1 MTLVAEDDKFK
12 RFIELS
18 LKGNKI
24 RTATSI
30 LYMLISNKVDEI
42 ASKLGLIPRR
52 KEENES
58 LSDYMAFI
66 NNIFQLNFEITIFP
80 EPFITPLKVVELSI
94 QRKEPQEEFPKI
106 YLKDL
111 TTLYFAIDRLE
122 IPNLHHHLKASE
134 ILDNRTVT
142 LMSFLERRK
151 NSASQSSPMKAILL
165 QKIRQDQQEV
175 KTSLQHSM
183 NQEHLVKLIQLK
195 SLERSLIA
203 QSKKTTIKISGPLQ
217 DNISYNILASNSNHY
232 GLLGIVL
239 TFIMVS
245 ILCVTEILMIGIVTV
260 EIGWI
265 LLLCVLMT
273 FTISYLIKKGKII
286 KVI

>member
-1 MTLVAEDDKFK
+1 ML
-12 RFIELS
+12 LS
-18 LKGNKI
+18 GD
-24 RTATSI
+24 
-30 LYMLISNKVDEI
+30 V
-42 ASKLGLIPRR
+42 
-52 KEENES
+52 
-58 LSDYMAFI
+58 
-66 NNIFQLNFEITIFP
+66 
-80 EPFITPLKVVELSI
+80 
-94 QRKEPQEEFPKI
+94 
-106 YLKDL
+106 
-111 TTLYFAIDRLE
+111 
-122 IPNLHHHLKASE
+122 
-134 ILDNRTVT
+134 
-142 LMSFLERRK
+142 

-203 QSKKTTIKISGPLQ
+203 QSKKTTIKISGSLQ

-245 ILCVTEILMIGIVTV
+245 ILCVMEMLMIGIVTV

-273 FTISYLIKKGKII
+273 FTISYLIKKGKIN